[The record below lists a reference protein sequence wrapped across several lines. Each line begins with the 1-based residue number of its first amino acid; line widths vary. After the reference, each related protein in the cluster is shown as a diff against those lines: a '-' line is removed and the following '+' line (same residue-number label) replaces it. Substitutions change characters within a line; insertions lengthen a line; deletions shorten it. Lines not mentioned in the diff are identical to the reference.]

1 MEIITGFIA
10 EHPSLMI
17 MLLIFLIIMLLYFI
31 FKKLI
36 KLILILMLVLFAV
49 GGFFIIK
56 DPNNLQKSVELFKSG
71 MTEIKEKTTGMY
83 EDLKELFYKG
93 KEMPGNINEMLEDS
107 KEQADKL

>member
-1 MEIITGFIA
+1 MEAITGFIA

-17 MLLIFLIIMLLYFI
+17 MLLIFLTIMLLYFI

-36 KLILILMLVLFAV
+36 KMLLILLVVIFAV

-56 DPNNLQKSVELFKSG
+56 DLNNLQKGIDLFNSG

-107 KEQADKL
+107 KEQIGK

>member
-1 MEIITGFIA
+1 MEAITGFIT
-10 EHPSLMI
+10 EHPSLLI
-17 MLLIFLIIMLLYFI
+17 MLLIFFTIILLYFI

-36 KLILILMLVLFAV
+36 KLILILFLVIFAV

-56 DPNNLQKSVELFKSG
+56 DPNNIQKTIDLFNSG
-71 MTEIKEKTTGMY
+71 MTELKEKSTGMY

-107 KEQADKL
+107 KEQVSK

>member
-1 MEIITGFIA
+1 MEAITGFIT

-17 MLLIFLIIMLLYFI
+17 MLLIFLTIMLLYFI

-36 KLILILMLVLFAV
+36 KMILILMLVLFAV

-56 DPNNLQKSVELFKSG
+56 DPNNIQKTIDLFNSG

-93 KEMPGNINEMLEDS
+93 KEMPGNINKMLEDS
-107 KEQADKL
+107 KEQVGK